1 MGLLKDLKSLRK
13 YSSKKESSKLNLK
26 ALIRIYRVFGRHYK
40 PYWRILSLS
49 YLMLFA
55 SIGLGA
61 LVPMPLKLMIDQV
74 ILQKPMPD
82 SLGFLAPVFMST
94 PPRILLL
101 WLALAV
107 VLMAVL
113 QAIFS
118 FYNKFYIS
126 STGDRINADIR
137 ERLFAHLQR
146 LSLSFHESVRKGN
159 LVYLLT
165 SDLSKMKTILIDFP
179 QDLTHRLGTI
189 AMYAVLLLFLDWR
202 LGLIGLAAFPV
213 VYWIT
218 RIFGP
223 GLRKAMKRRRKK
235 EGEVASLISENLLG
249 MALIQAYGREQTVKD
264 RFNAENQESLEARL
278 TALRLQRTYSRLI
291 DFFVI
296 FTTAVVLYLGG
307 KYALGGE
314 IMPGTLVLMT
324 VYLKELYSPIEKLNR
339 LFFDVIKSQVSGE
352 QLLDL
357 VENDMV
363 QEDTPNARPAPTFKG
378 EVEFRNVS
386 FAYKRHSDVLRDIS
400 FKVKP
405 GETVAII
412 GHSGAGKST
421 LISLLL
427 RFYDPQKGEIRIDAE
442 DIRKFTLKSLR
453 SQMTVVLQDAR
464 LFQLSVREN
473 IRFGKP
479 EATEE
484 EIIQAAKLAE
494 AHDFIMDLPD
504 GYDTVMY
511 EGGEN
516 LSGGQKQ
523 RINIA
528 RAIIRDTPIV
538 ILDEPSSGLDA
549 RTEARV
555 QKAIQHLTRNKTTF
569 IIAHKL
575 STIQSADQILL
586 LENGELIARGRHEE
600 LLRTSEAYKKLYE
613 AQFGW
618 QTQIQSTAPQN
629 GNLQPATVNE

>member
-1 MGLLKDLKSLRK
+1 MGLLHDLKSLK
-13 YSSKKESSKLNLK
+13 KFSSKKEAGKLDLK
-26 ALIRIYRVFGRHYK
+26 TLLRIYRVFGRHYK
-40 PYWRILSLS
+40 PYWNILGIA
-49 YLMLFA
+49 YGALFA
-55 SIGLGA
+55 SIALGA
-61 LVPMPLKLMIDQV
+61 LAPLPLKLMIDQV

-82 SLGFLAPVFMST
+82 SLGFLTPVFMT
-94 PPRILLL
+94 MPPRILLL
-101 WLALAV
+101 WLAVAV
-107 VLMAVL
+107 VVMAVL

-118 FYNKFYIS
+118 FLNKFYIS

-137 ERLFAHLQR
+137 ERVFAHLQR

-159 LVYLLT
+159 LVYMLT

-189 AMYAVLLLFLDWR
+189 LMYAILLLLLDWR
-202 LGLIGLAAFPV
+202 LGLIGIAAFPV

-218 RIFGP
+218 KIFGP

-249 MALIQAYGREQTVKD
+249 MALVQAYGREQTLKD

-291 DFFVI
+291 DFFTI
-296 FTTAVVLYLGG
+296 FTTALILYFGG
-307 KYALGGE
+307 KFALGGD
-314 IMPGTLVLMT
+314 ILPGTLVLMT

-339 LFFDVIKSQVSGE
+339 LFFDVIKSQVAGE
-352 QLLDL
+352 QLLGL

-363 QEDTPNARPAPTFKG
+363 QEDAPGAKPAPPLKG

-386 FAYKRHSDVLRDIS
+386 FAYGNENEVLKNIS
-400 FKVKP
+400 FKVAA
-405 GETVAII
+405 GETVAVI

-427 RFYDPQKGEIRIDAE
+427 RFYDPQKGEILIDGQ
-442 DIRKFTLKSLR
+442 DVRRFTLKSLR
-453 SQMTVVLQDAR
+453 DQMTVVLQDAR
-464 LFQLSVREN
+464 LFQLTVREN

-479 EATEE
+479 DATED
-484 EIIQAAKLAE
+484 EIVRAAKLAE
-494 AHDFIMDLPD
+494 AHDFITDLPE

-523 RINIA
+523 RIHIA
-528 RAIIRDTPIV
+528 RAIIRNTPIV
-538 ILDEPSSGLDA
+538 ILDEPSTGLDA
-549 RTEARV
+549 RTEARL
-555 QKAIQHLTRNKTTF
+555 QKAIHHLTRDKTTF

-575 STIQSADQILL
+575 STIHSADKILL
-586 LENGELIARGRHEE
+586 LEHGELIAQGRHEE
-600 LLRTSEAYKKLYE
+600 LMRTSEAYRKLYE

-618 QTQIQSTAPQN
+618 QDQVASASPQN
-629 GNLQPATVNE
+629 GSRQPAIANG